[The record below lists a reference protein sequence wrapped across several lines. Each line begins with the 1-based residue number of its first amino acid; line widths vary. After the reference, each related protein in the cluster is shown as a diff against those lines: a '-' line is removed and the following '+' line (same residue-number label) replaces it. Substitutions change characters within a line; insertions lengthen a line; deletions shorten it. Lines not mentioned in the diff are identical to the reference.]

1 MLSFRE
7 LIRIQRLSTS
17 HKSSIHHYSRAL
29 ENIISYTAIVFQRLF
44 NQFFRSLEC
53 GGTILLTYLNKYIYS
68 NHTHNCFKNVT
79 YLIKKYS
86 TNIEINPY
94 ICHSKRIINS
104 MKESVRILRFAIVG
118 SSNALITAL
127 VIWILMDILDCNYLW
142 SNMAGYVAALV
153 NNFFWSK
160 YWVFS
165 SGKGNFW
172 KGDSFIPNRFW
183 LRLRYSIH
191 ILAF

>member
-1 MLSFRE
+1 
-7 LIRIQRLSTS
+7 
-17 HKSSIHHYSRAL
+17 
-29 ENIISYTAIVFQRLF
+29 
-44 NQFFRSLEC
+44 
-53 GGTILLTYLNKYIYS
+53 
-68 NHTHNCFKNVT
+68 
-79 YLIKKYS
+79 
-86 TNIEINPY
+86 
-94 ICHSKRIINS
+94 

-165 SGKGNFW
+165 SFLIAFGCAYATQFIFLLLMVEVIDLNEYLGQFLGLFVYGAVNFMMN
-172 KGDSFIPNRFW
+172 K
-183 LRLRYSIH
+183 RLTFKS
-191 ILAF
+191 